1 MIVIASIHQPSTN
14 TLMLFDN
21 VLLLSEGN
29 TVYYGP
35 PGDSI
40 RYFESQGY
48 SPSTLMS
55 PAEFM
60 LELTNSDF
68 ANGDQGGRLETLI
81 NEWET
86 SPQKTLLSARLS
98 ERIGNWSFTDSNL
111 SPRYARNLAMQ
122 TLILFHR
129 MALVHLRRQC

>member
-21 VLLLSEGN
+21 VLLLSKGS

-48 SPSTLMS
+48 PPSPMMS

-68 ANGDQGGRLETLI
+68 ANDDQGDRLEILI
-81 NEWET
+81 NGWEI
-86 SPQKTLLSARLS
+86 SPQKTLLSAALS
-98 ERIGNWSFTDSNL
+98 ERIENWSLTDSSL
-111 SPRYARNLAMQ
+111 SPQYARNMAMQ

-129 MALVHLRRQC
+129 MALVSPRRQC

>member
-40 RYFESQGY
+40 HYFEAKGY
-48 SPSTLMS
+48 PPSPLMS

-68 ANGDQGGRLETLI
+68 ANGDQAGRLKTLI

-86 SPQKTLLSARLS
+86 SPQKTLLLASLS
-98 ERIGNWSFTDSNL
+98 ERIGNGFSAGSDL

-122 TLILFHR
+122 TLILCHR
-129 MALVHLRRQC
+129 MALVLPRKQC